1 MFDRIEHA
9 LTCWSPAGRRRFAV
23 HLLVWSLLAALVNV
37 LLYVTGLI
45 DENHLIFVTLVLS
58 WLAIT
63 FTGADLI
70 ATTDVREETG
80 DAC

>member
-1 MFDRIEHA
+1 MFDWIEER
-9 LTCWSPAGRRRFAV
+9 LVNWPPTKRRRFAV
-23 HLLVWSLLAALVNV
+23 HLLVWSLVAAAINV
-37 LLYVTGLI
+37 VLYVTGLI

-70 ATTDVREETG
+70 ATTDVREET
-80 DAC
+80 

>member
-9 LTCWSPAGRRRFAV
+9 LVNWSPAGRRRFAV
-23 HLLVWSLLAALVNV
+23 HLLVWSLLAAVVNV
-37 LLYVTGLI
+37 ALYVSGVI
-45 DENHLIFVTLVLS
+45 DENDLIFVTLVLS

-70 ATTDVREETG
+70 ATTDVREESP
-80 DAC
+80 